1 MKVLFIEAEARLFC
15 LLITVFLFAFEAN
28 VFNKNQKKERLVYLF
43 SSLGILSSAL
53 GGITSI
59 LWVKHMFFAFC
70 GLFYALSVFFLYK
83 GKLKNIF
90 FSFFCLGFGILTFYS
105 FLCKTNACTYIVV
118 FALVFSFAINQY
130 NKTRIDNLTKLYNRY
145 GMDAELREQLRQYE
159 KENTDSFYIIA
170 CDLDNFK
177 HINDTWGHLEGDRA
191 LVLVARALSKVGKK
205 FNSSVFRIGGD
216 EFVIITDTSEK
227 DLATNI
233 TTEIKKEL
241 DNIQFRDDFDIK
253 MSIGHALYDGSLTI
267 DELLGSADKKLYES
281 KKNKT
286 AQF

>member
-1 MKVLFIEAEARLFC
+1 MKVLFIETEARLFC

-28 VFNKNQKKERLVYLF
+28 IFNKNHKNERLVYIF
-43 SSLGILSSAL
+43 SALGILSSAL
-53 GGITSI
+53 GGITTI
-59 LWVKHMFFAFC
+59 PWVKYMFFAFC

-83 GKLKNIF
+83 RKFKNIF
-90 FSFFCLGFGILTFYS
+90 FSFFCMGFGFLTFYS
-105 FLCKTNACTYIVV
+105 LLHKTNACTYIMV

-130 NKTRIDNLTKLYNRY
+130 NKIRIDNLTKLYNRY

-191 LVLVARALSKVGKK
+191 LVLVAHALSNVGKK
-205 FNSSVFRIGGD
+205 FSSSVFRIGGD

-227 DLATNI
+227 GLADNI

-253 MSIGHALYDGSLTI
+253 MSIGHALYDGTQSI
-267 DELLGSADKKLYES
+267 DYLLNSADKKLYEA

-286 AQF
+286 SQL